1 MADTDVTP
9 TYEKQVCLFPTH
21 SKMHLQCW
29 ETQLHEGVPQQ
40 AATLLWVNS
49 ARQGAAWRAGVLH
62 ACQQEPPQIVWE
74 PVCMRQPTC
83 LLYLPA
89 GLHCKKH
96 LQKKPGHFRVLMTV
110 CGTSSLLKPVFLS
123 AATLGL
129 LACKILPLISL
140 YTCSA
145 CLFPFFFFF
154 FSHHWKIWSRGC
166 VTSRYTHRRS
176 TRWKLRCLLL
186 SLILCLLT

>member
-1 MADTDVTP
+1 
-9 TYEKQVCLFPTH
+9 
-21 SKMHLQCW
+21 
-29 ETQLHEGVPQQ
+29 
-40 AATLLWVNS
+40 
-49 ARQGAAWRAGVLH
+49 
-62 ACQQEPPQIVWE
+62 
-74 PVCMRQPTC
+74 MRQPTC

-129 LACKILPLISL
+129 RACKILPLISL
-140 YTCSA
+140 YTRSA

-154 FSHHWKIWSRGC
+154 FPTTGKSEAVAVLPAG
-166 VTSRYTHRRS
+166 T
-176 TRWKLRCLLL
+176 
-186 SLILCLLT
+186 LTDVAHVENCGACS